1 MHISYSP
8 IGYFKTPHTTIED
21 MPIQPRGAVG
31 IRGTVSVN
39 AEYAEGLADLDGF
52 SHVIVLYHFH
62 KVTSHALTVVPF
74 LDTQSRG
81 VFATRSPKR
90 PNSIGLSVMRLVS
103 VRGCELE
110 LENVDVLD
118 GTPVLDIKPYVPG
131 FDVWPVEQ
139 VGWLE
144 KGEQDVEIM
153 RSDDRFKD

>member
-1 MHISYSP
+1 MC
-8 IGYFKTPHTTIED
+8 
-21 MPIQPRGAVG
+21 
-31 IRGTVSVN
+31 IR
-39 AEYAEGLADLDGF
+39 DR
-52 SHVIVLYHFH
+52 
-62 KVTSHALTVVPF
+62 TSHALTVVPF

-144 KGEQDVEIM
+144 KGEQDAEIM